1 VIGDAH
7 DHLHV
12 APREDFKYKTDAR
25 LGVAAASAPD
35 AAFDAATS
43 SSMLAAG

>member
-1 VIGDAH
+1 MTIFMSRRA
-7 DHLHV
+7 
-12 APREDFKYKTDAR
+12 RDFKYQTDAR